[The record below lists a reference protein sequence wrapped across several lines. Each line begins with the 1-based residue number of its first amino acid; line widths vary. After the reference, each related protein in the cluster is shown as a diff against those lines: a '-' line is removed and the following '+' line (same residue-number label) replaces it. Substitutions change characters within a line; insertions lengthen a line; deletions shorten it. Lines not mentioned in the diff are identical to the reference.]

1 MFRCDQKCF
10 GGKRATSCG
19 LSTSDNGLARRAHTP
34 SGCGRQTARYD
45 SAAPSES
52 RIHSDHSPQRSGW
65 FCLRRFPKR
74 SGMNPELLAL
84 GENIRRLRRSLKIS
98 QEELAEKCELHR
110 TYLSDLERGN
120 RNLSFLSLL
129 AVARGLGLTISELTR
144 NVETGGAQ
152 NPSTVEPV
160 VRPRHRNR

>member
-1 MFRCDQKCF
+1 
-10 GGKRATSCG
+10 
-19 LSTSDNGLARRAHTP
+19 
-34 SGCGRQTARYD
+34 
-45 SAAPSES
+45 
-52 RIHSDHSPQRSGW
+52 
-65 FCLRRFPKR
+65 
-74 SGMNPELLAL
+74 MNPELLAL

-98 QEELAEKCELHR
+98 QEKLAGKCELHR
-110 TYLSDLERGN
+110 TYLSDVERGN

-160 VRPRHRNR
+160 VRPRHRNK